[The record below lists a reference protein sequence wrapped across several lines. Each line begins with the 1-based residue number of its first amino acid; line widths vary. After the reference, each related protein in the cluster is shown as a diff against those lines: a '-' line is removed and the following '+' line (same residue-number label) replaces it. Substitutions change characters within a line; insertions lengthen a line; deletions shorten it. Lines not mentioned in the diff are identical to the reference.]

1 MSTGRLETFADG
13 VFAIAATLLI
23 LNVDTR
29 VGEEVADLGERLL
42 VIWPSYVGYVVSFVT
57 IGIIWINH
65 HTFMAQ
71 IGKVDRLFLLL
82 NVGLLLCV
90 AFIPFP
96 TRLVTEQFRSEGAPG
111 GGAGVRRHADGD
123 RRVLQRD
130 LVLRVGRRPPAPRR
144 PRPEDG
150 ERHHAELPPGAVD
163 LPRGDPGR
171 VREPDGERRPVRR
184 GRGVL
189 RRGELVVRQVSTEE
203 LSRVRYITSKVS

>member
-1 MSTGRLETFADG
+1 VSPGRLETFADG

-42 VIWPSYVGYVVSFVT
+42 KIWPSYVGYVVSFVT

-96 TRLVTEQFRSEGAPG
+96 TRLVTEQFRSDGALAAALVYGITLTATAVFFNAIWFYASAGNRLLRDDHDPRTVKGITRSYLPG
-111 GGAGVRRHADGD
+111 PWIYLAATLVAFVSPTASV
-123 RRVLQRD
+123 VLF
-130 LVLRVGRRPPAPRR
+130 
-144 PRPEDG
+144 
-150 ERHHAELPPGAVD
+150 GAVAVFYVVESSWF
-163 LPRGDPGR
+163 GR
-171 VREPDGERRPVRR
+171 
-184 GRGVL
+184 
-189 RRGELVVRQVSTEE
+189 
-203 LSRVRYITSKVS
+203 SRMKG